1 MFQYLFG
8 MPQRMFAL
16 IPFGKYNDFAVD
28 DEDTIIMDY
37 DDGMTASFVL
47 TTGEACHE
55 ERLEII
61 GTKAKLLLEDN
72 TLTITRHQD
81 VEEYIKTEMVNSRE
95 NMQYTKET
103 IEFPKTPEPYVELL
117 ERFARASLEHDDTY
131 LVAKGEEG
139 LNSLMLC
146 AGAYYS
152 ACNGIQVKLPVASED
167 YSRLMEE
174 LIMKEKNIKK

>member
-8 MPQRMFAL
+8 VPQRMFAL

-61 GTKAKLLLEDN
+61 GTKQSCCLKIIRLL
-72 TLTITRHQD
+72 
-81 VEEYIKTEMVNSRE
+81 
-95 NMQYTKET
+95 
-103 IEFPKTPEPYVELL
+103 
-117 ERFARASLEHDDTY
+117 
-131 LVAKGEEG
+131 
-139 LNSLMLC
+139 
-146 AGAYYS
+146 
-152 ACNGIQVKLPVASED
+152 
-167 YSRLMEE
+167 
-174 LIMKEKNIKK
+174 